1 MTLESQEDKP
11 QEKKLERYKPPV
23 EEVEEEEVEET
34 YHNPNKLIRISTWAN
49 TISWIALVVGVLL
62 GLGQLY
68 LNLQQ
73 IKQYSQVPPTV
84 IVYYVGEAIYALLVA
99 GFYFLVLQAVSEG
112 INILMDIFEDT
123 TSAEG

>member
-1 MTLESQEDKP
+1 MTLEGREDKP
-11 QEKKLERYKPPV
+11 QEQKLERYKPTV
-23 EEVEEEEVEET
+23 EEKVEEVEET

-49 TISWIALVVGVLL
+49 TISWITLAVGVLL

-73 IKQYSQVPPTV
+73 IKQYASVPPIV
-84 IVYYVGEAIYALLVA
+84 ILYYVGEAAYALLVA

-112 INILMDIFEDT
+112 INILMDIFEGN
-123 TSAEG
+123 TSVEE

>member
-1 MTLESQEDKP
+1 MTLESREDKP
-11 QEKKLERYKPPV
+11 QEQKLERYKPTV
-23 EEVEEEEVEET
+23 GQVEEEEVEDT

-49 TISWIALVVGVLL
+49 TVSWITLVVGVLL

-73 IKQYSQVPPTV
+73 MKQYAQVPPTV
-84 IVYYVGEAIYALLVA
+84 VIYYAADAAYALLVA

-112 INILMDIFEDT
+112 INILMDIFEGT
-123 TSAEG
+123 TSAEE

>member
-1 MTLESQEDKP
+1 MTLEGREDKP
-11 QEKKLERYKPPV
+11 QEQKLERYKPTV
-23 EEVEEEEVEET
+23 EEKVEEVEET

-49 TISWIALVVGVLL
+49 TISWITLAVGVLL

-73 IKQYSQVPPTV
+73 IKQYASVPPIV
-84 IVYYVGEAIYALLVA
+84 ILYYVAEAAYALLVA

-112 INILMDIFEDT
+112 INILMDIFEGN
-123 TSAEG
+123 TSAEE